1 MNAAVRAAR
10 SHPTCSFVALALLAF
25 VPGTAPAQ
33 ETRQYDLPDLEQE
46 VREERSLK
54 DLVSVRFKASNRFVG
69 LADFGE
75 YKADSYQPEGR
86 LKVTVP
92 VARNAGI
99 RLMGTGRALLYDFE
113 DGADLG
119 LLGGS
124 EKPFDDLYGWNLRLQ
139 GAYLFDP
146 DQTLFS
152 PRERWSLLGETFVRA
167 NWEKGRQMSEALR
180 SGVTLAAGY
189 RYGKDLELA
198 AGVSVRGTLWK
209 GQVRVWPVLE
219 FDWRINEQWKL
230 SSQGLGL
237 QLERRFGERI
247 TAFARARWENSVYRL
262 ADRGAEIGK
271 ANLRIRQVPAG
282 LGLWWN
288 VNRHVRVTTL
298 GGVMALHELRV
309 KSSGGRTLD
318 TDSARP
324 SPYFLIRFDLRS

>member
-1 MNAAVRAAR
+1 MNAAVRAGR
-10 SHPTCSFVALALLAF
+10 SRPICGFVALALLAL

-69 LADFGE
+69 RADFGE

-124 EKPFDDLYGWNLRLQ
+124 DEPFDDLYGWNLRLQ
-139 GAYLFDP
+139 GAYLFDR

-167 NWEKGRQMSEALR
+167 SWEKGRQMSDALR
-180 SGVTLAAGY
+180 SGVSLAAGY

-237 QLERRFGERI
+237 QLERRFGEHI
-247 TAFARARWENSVYRL
+247 TAFARARWESSVYRL

-271 ANLRIRQVPAG
+271 SNLRIRQVPAG

-309 KSSGGRTLD
+309 KSGGGRTLD